1 MLNQVMNCSLS
12 TNVLSAVIGDVASS
26 VDTKVKAMV
35 VMNLRSGYSKRIREV
50 YRQQATAIGE
60 VVQVF
65 QPSHE
70 EAQAMEKRGHN
81 VKALAPQRRP
91 CDVGLVDLRV
101 CGAGSR
107 RAQAMG
113 LAATHAV
120 SRHVPSSGVTRT
132 VLPRAPAPAQ
142 CFREWQER
150 DLEQCEAMRR

>member
-12 TNVLSAVIGDVASS
+12 TNMLSAVTGEVASS

-35 VMNLRSGYSKRIREV
+35 VMNLRSGYSERIREV

-81 VKALAPQRRP
+81 VKAPAEIKLLSLSY
-91 CDVGLVDLRV
+91 VLVMSAWSTFGYV
-101 CGAGSR
+101 A
-107 RAQAMG
+107 
-113 LAATHAV
+113 
-120 SRHVPSSGVTRT
+120 
-132 VLPRAPAPAQ
+132 
-142 CFREWQER
+142 
-150 DLEQCEAMRR
+150 